1 MSKSCILRIVAVF
14 SVIALGAACNA
25 APKPAAAFI
34 RVAIAD
40 NRQAAQ
46 LGISG
51 KYSITD
57 IDSNRVLAEGPRLS
71 AKLTPAA
78 EGVKIGPKTF
88 RSRAI
93 RIMTPG
99 DTDILVD
106 SRRFRGEIDIVRK
119 DDGRILVINR
129 IGLEDYLYGVLYH
142 EVSHR
147 WPMEVLKAQAITS
160 RTFAMYQIGQN
171 TAKAYDVRNDVYS
184 QMYGGRTS
192 EKWATTRAVN
202 LTKGKVL
209 TYKGEIFPA
218 YFHAT
223 CAGHTEDASNLWKTD
238 ILPLKGVACGFCKGS
253 KHYRWVLEIPL
264 EDLKARLKK
273 SGYPID
279 DIVSVS
285 VLSKNMSGRA
295 QDIEIKGASGAGL
308 VIKAKEFRQMFG
320 PDVIRSTKFDI
331 KSADRQVIINGLGW
345 GHGVGMCQWGAFG
358 MACDGKKAEEILGYY
373 YPGAEVADNA
383 SF

>member
-1 MSKSCILRIVAVF
+1 
-14 SVIALGAACNA
+14 
-25 APKPAAAFI
+25 
-34 RVAIAD
+34 
-40 NRQAAQ
+40 
-46 LGISG
+46 
-51 KYSITD
+51 
-57 IDSNRVLAEGPRLS
+57 
-71 AKLTPAA
+71 
-78 EGVKIGPKTF
+78 
-88 RSRAI
+88 
-93 RIMTPG
+93 
-99 DTDILVD
+99 
-106 SRRFRGEIDIVRK
+106 
-119 DDGRILVINR
+119 
-129 IGLEDYLYGVLYH
+129 
-142 EVSHR
+142 
-147 WPMEVLKAQAITS
+147 
-160 RTFAMYQIGQN
+160 MYQIGQN

-184 QMYGGRTS
+184 QMYGGRTT

-295 QDIEIKGASGAGL
+295 QDIEIKGASCAGL

-331 KSADRQVIINGLGW
+331 KSADRQVIINGIGW